1 MHGIDAVRGG
11 GDDVFEARLTKD
23 DEHRAQVLELEGNF
37 TLDEKRRVDDL
48 IPELTSCEYAGV
60 VLDISKI
67 KFIDSAG
74 LMVVLSIFN
83 KLMRSDKSMVV
94 ATGGNPYAE
103 GKLKE
108 IGLLRIP
115 HFQAFEA
122 AEEAKRALTR
132 SRT

>member
-1 MHGIDAVRGG
+1 MFD
-11 GDDVFEARLTKD
+11 ARLTKD

-37 TLDEKRRVDDL
+37 TLDEKGRVDAL
-48 IPELTSCEYAGV
+48 LPEITSCDYVGL

-74 LMVVLSIFN
+74 IMAVLSIFN
-83 KLMRSDKSMVV
+83 KLMRVDKSMVV

-103 GKLKE
+103 GKIEE

-115 HFQAFEA
+115 KFQAFES
-122 AEEAKRALTR
+122 AEEAKRALAR
-132 SRT
+132 